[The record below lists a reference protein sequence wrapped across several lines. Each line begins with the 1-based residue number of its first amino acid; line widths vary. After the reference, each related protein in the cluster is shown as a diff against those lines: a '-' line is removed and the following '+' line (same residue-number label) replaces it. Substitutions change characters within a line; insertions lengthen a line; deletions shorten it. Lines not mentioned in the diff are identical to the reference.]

1 MDKWKGQRSSCS
13 VAKLPISKTF
23 LMRTIIVMMMM
34 MAIVMMM
41 MAKVITMVAIVMM
54 MTMIVMM
61 MLVIVMMFTF
71 LLQYIEG
78 GGCPL
83 ARHSRRTLDPL
94 RTVMLPFRGCRLW
107 IFGGTENCMMMMR
120 TFMIVMMVMAKGKS

>member
-1 MDKWKGQRSSCS
+1 MDKWKGKNKWKGQRSSCS
-13 VAKLPISKTF
+13 AAKLPISTIFLSTF
-23 LMRTIIVMMMM
+23 CD
-34 MAIVMMM
+34 
-41 MAKVITMVAIVMM
+41 VI
-54 MTMIVMM
+54 MM
-61 MLVIVMMFTF
+61 MLMLLMISTF

-107 IFGGTENCMMMMR
+107 IFGGTGKIMME
-120 TFMIVMMVMAKGKS
+120 ILEVSQYIW

>member
-34 MAIVMMM
+34 MA
-41 MAKVITMVAIVMM
+41 KVIMKVVIVMM

-61 MLVIVMMFTF
+61 MLVIVMVFTF

-107 IFGGTENCMMMMR
+107 IFGGTANFTMIMMMTVMMMM
-120 TFMIVMMVMAKGKS
+120 TI